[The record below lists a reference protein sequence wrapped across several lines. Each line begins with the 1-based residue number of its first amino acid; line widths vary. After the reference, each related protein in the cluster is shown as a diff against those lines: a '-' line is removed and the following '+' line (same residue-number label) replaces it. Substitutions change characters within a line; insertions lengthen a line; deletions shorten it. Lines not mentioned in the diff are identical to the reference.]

1 MAGDTFWNNRE
12 QAQKFIE
19 EATSIRRKLDPVA
32 AAERQLEDLRAMLE
46 LGEGEPVTAQ
56 LPIQTEMERDGAL
69 FLKRLDA
76 MELRVFLNGPHDKRN
91 AILSINAGAGGTEA
105 CDWANMLLRMY
116 QRWVELRGWTSEVTD
131 ALEGEGAGI
140 KNATLLI
147 TGENAYGYAKAERGV
162 HRLVRISP
170 FDANKRRHTSF
181 ASIDVI
187 AEIEESG
194 ELVLPPSE
202 LQVDT
207 FRSGGKGGQNVNKV
221 ETAVRITHLPTGTVA
236 ASQNQRSQHQNRATA
251 MKLLLSKLY
260 AKRQDEE
267 KEEMERFYG
276 EKGSISWGN
285 QIRSYV
291 LQPYRMVKDLRT
303 GCQTS
308 DTQGVLDGEL
318 DDYVNAWLRAGCPLK
333 RMQGIKDDE
342 E

>member
-19 EATSIRRKLDPVA
+19 EANSTRRKLDPIA
-32 AAERQLEDLRAMLE
+32 AAAKQIEDLRVMLE
-46 LGEGEPVTAQ
+46 LGEGEPDTAQ
-56 LPIQTEMERDGAL
+56 LAIQNELERDCGL

-202 LQVDT
+202 LRVDT

-260 AKRQDEE
+260 AQRQDEE

-318 DDYVNAWLRAGCPLK
+318 DDYVSAWLRAGRPLK
-333 RMQGIKDDE
+333 RMQGIKDDDE
-342 E
+342 